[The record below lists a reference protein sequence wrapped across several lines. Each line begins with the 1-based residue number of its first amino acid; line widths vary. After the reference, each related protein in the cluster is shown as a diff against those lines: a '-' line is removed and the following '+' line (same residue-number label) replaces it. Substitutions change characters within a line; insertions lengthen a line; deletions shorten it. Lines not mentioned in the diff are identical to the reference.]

1 MTPKP
6 NGLRTPGEKTPQGLK
21 TRANKATKL
30 RILLYE
36 PLLGVNT
43 YALLGTNT
51 QLNQRIIY
59 IYIYFSNLSNHL
71 SHKYQGLLRPKHLAN
86 Q

>member
-1 MTPKP
+1 MILKP

-51 QLNQRIIY
+51 QLNQRIY
-59 IYIYFSNLSNHL
+59 IYIFLSKTYLIIFRINTKACL
-71 SHKYQGLLRPKHLAN
+71 GQST
-86 Q
+86 

>member
-6 NGLRTPGEKTPQGLK
+6 NGIRAPGEKKHPKDLR

-43 YALLGTNT
+43 YALLGTNS
-51 QLNQRIIY
+51 QLNQRIY
-59 IYIYFSNLSNHL
+59 IYTFFSQTYLIIFCINTKACLGQST
-71 SHKYQGLLRPKHLAN
+71 
-86 Q
+86 

>member
-6 NGLRTPGEKTPQGLK
+6 DGLRAPGEKTPLGLK
-21 TRANKATKL
+21 DRANKATKL

-51 QLNQRIIY
+51 QLNQRIFIY
-59 IYIYFSNLSNHL
+59 IFLFKLI
-71 SHKYQGLLRPKHLAN
+71 
-86 Q
+86 

>member
-6 NGLRTPGEKTPQGLK
+6 NGLRAPGEKTPQGLK
-21 TRANKATKL
+21 DSANMATKL

-51 QLNQRIIY
+51 QLNQRI
-59 IYIYFSNLSNHL
+59 F
-71 SHKYQGLLRPKHLAN
+71 
-86 Q
+86 

>member
-6 NGLRTPGEKTPQGLK
+6 NGLRAPGEKTPLK
-21 TRANKATKL
+21 DLRTRANKATKL

-43 YALLGTNT
+43 YALLGTDT
-51 QLNQRIIY
+51 PVSYTHLTLPTIY
-59 IYIYFSNLSNHL
+59 SV
-71 SHKYQGLLRPKHLAN
+71 
-86 Q
+86 

>member
-6 NGLRTPGEKTPQGLK
+6 NGLRTPGEKTLQGLK
-21 TRANKATKL
+21 TRANKVTKL

-43 YALLGTNT
+43 FDLLGTNT
-51 QLNQRIIY
+51 QLNQRIFLY
-59 IYIYFSNLSNHL
+59 TFGGFSL
-71 SHKYQGLLRPKHLAN
+71 
-86 Q
+86 

>member
-6 NGLRTPGEKTPQGLK
+6 NGLRAPGEKTPQDLR

-43 YALLGTNT
+43 YVLLGTNA
-51 QLNQRIIY
+51 QLNQRIFIY
-59 IYIYFSNLSNHL
+59 IFSQTYLIIFRINTKACLGQST
-71 SHKYQGLLRPKHLAN
+71 
-86 Q
+86 

>member
-1 MTPKP
+1 MPYYIYIYYFFTFIAVIFLSTIRLSNSPM
-6 NGLRTPGEKTPQGLK
+6 LRALVGDSQTRRLRAPGEQTPQGLR

-43 YALLGTNT
+43 YAL
-51 QLNQRIIY
+51 
-59 IYIYFSNLSNHL
+59 
-71 SHKYQGLLRPKHLAN
+71 
-86 Q
+86 

>member
-6 NGLRTPGEKTPQGLK
+6 NGLRAPGEKIPQGLR

-51 QLNQRIIY
+51 HLNQRI
-59 IYIYFSNLSNHL
+59 FFNLSNHL